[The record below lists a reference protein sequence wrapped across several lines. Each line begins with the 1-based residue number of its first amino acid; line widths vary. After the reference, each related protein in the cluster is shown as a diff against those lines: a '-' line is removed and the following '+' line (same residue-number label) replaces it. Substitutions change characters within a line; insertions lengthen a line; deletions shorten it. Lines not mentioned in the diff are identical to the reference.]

1 MKRFLN
7 FSLKFVMVFALVFA
21 SAFGAKTF
29 RKNSSSL
36 TTFAVDGGEPQEINM
51 SIFIRKPTYSCLV
64 DDKIFFIDDHDKI
77 LKVYNTIN
85 FYFEE
90 QYLDVSN
97 YEIKDVEVLND
108 SFYLIVSSGESK
120 NKIIQI
126 KLAEFDGENYNTSLE
141 VVEFDHEFD
150 SVYDKLFVQNITFDD
165 DSYLLVSLTPS
176 EDSTAPLM
184 IVYNEQNEATD
195 ITISFGTEQEAVS
208 IQNNLIKMFTLQ
220 DENGKLYIL
229 FAYNIDDG
237 ARISHVSVETY
248 EGLIN
253 YNSTK
258 INTGIT
264 ILTSDLL
271 KNLREASVYDVNFM
285 TFDSESHI
293 VVTYE
298 EDDAY
303 WVGFTP
309 NILLEQ
315 GEFDIVGKHE
325 CRNAKYMSIYN
336 DVMSYSD
343 EQELYYSTISH
354 DPDGQPGSLIQ
365 SSLVKVSNPDCEIT
379 FFEEEKFVY
388 KKTTTS
394 TKLLSRP
401 WDFDEVVTIDAN
413 QDLIYIGTI
422 QIKRVARAINSIQIE
437 DYDYCLYTH
446 GGKNYLGYV
455 KNSDLIQKEKVEI
468 KDSKYTEIVT
478 VWPNTTIYSL
488 PTNIVGSVITNDLT
502 SQKVGE
508 IVENSKVKIIDLL
521 CDYTSN
527 GVKFVKVMVND
538 KTVGYIDAS
547 RIYSP
552 KDKVDFVITN
562 ATIEHDDTKVYL
574 SADESSVVTHIL
586 SKGKQVRIDGKRD
599 TKSGFTK
606 ITFNDEYGNEFT
618 GYISSDYVK
627 ADSWSTLQI
636 IGSILIAVNIGLLVL
651 ILVYKNKH
659 VLKNNIKETKEENS

>member
-7 FSLKFVMVFALVFA
+7 FSLKFVMIFALVFA
-21 SAFGAKTF
+21 STFGAKTF
-29 RKNSSSL
+29 RKNSSSF
-36 TTFAVDGGEPQEINM
+36 TVFAANDGEPQDINM
-51 SIFIRKPTYSCLV
+51 SLFIKSPTYSCLIG
-64 DDKIFFIDDHDKI
+64 DNIYFIDAHDNI
-77 LKVYNTIN
+77 LKVYNTFN
-85 FYFEE
+85 SYFED
-90 QYLDVSN
+90 QYLDISN
-97 YEIKDVEVLND
+97 YTIKDVEVLND
-108 SFYLIVSSGESK
+108 SFYLIVSSSETK
-120 NKIIQI
+120 NKLIQI

-150 SVYDKLFVQNITFDD
+150 SVYNKIYVQNLTFDD
-165 DSYLLVSLTPS
+165 ENYLLVSLTPS
-176 EDSTAPLM
+176 EKTSSPLL
-184 IVYNEQNEATD
+184 VLFNEQNEATD

-220 DENGKLYIL
+220 DETEKLYIL
-229 FAYNIDDG
+229 FAYG
-237 ARISHVSVETY
+237 SKISYVSVDSYVNLLKYQTDKV
-248 EGLIN
+248 
-253 YNSTK
+253 S
-258 INTGIT
+258 TGIT
-264 ILTSDLL
+264 ILTGDLL
-271 KNLREASVYDVNFM
+271 KNLTNATVFDVNFM
-285 TFDSESHI
+285 TFDAESHI

-303 WVGFTP
+303 WIGFTP
-309 NILLEQ
+309 NILLEP
-315 GEFDIVGKHE
+315 EDFDLVGTHE
-325 CRNAKYMSIYN
+325 CYNAEYMLINN
-336 DVMSYSD
+336 DVMTYCNG
-343 EQELYYSTISH
+343 QVLYYSTISH
-354 DPDGQPGSLIQ
+354 DPKGTPGSLIQ
-365 SSLVKVSNPDCEIT
+365 SSLVEISNPDCEIT
-379 FFEEEKFVY
+379 YFEEKDFVY

-394 TKLLSRP
+394 TKLLRHP
-401 WDFDEVVTIDAN
+401 WDFDEIVNIDEN
-413 QDLIYIGTI
+413 EDLIYIGTI
-422 QIKRVARAINSIQIE
+422 QIKKLARTVNSIQIE

-446 GGKNYLGYV
+446 GNKNYLGYV
-455 KNSDLIQKEKVEI
+455 KNSDLVQKSKVEL

-488 PTNIVGSVITNDLT
+488 PTNVVGSLITNELS

-521 CDYTSN
+521 SSYTSN
-527 GVKFVKVMVND
+527 GVKFVKVLVND

-586 SKGKQVRIDGKRD
+586 SKGKQVRIDGTRD

-659 VLKNNIKETKEENS
+659 VLKNNVSEKQEENS